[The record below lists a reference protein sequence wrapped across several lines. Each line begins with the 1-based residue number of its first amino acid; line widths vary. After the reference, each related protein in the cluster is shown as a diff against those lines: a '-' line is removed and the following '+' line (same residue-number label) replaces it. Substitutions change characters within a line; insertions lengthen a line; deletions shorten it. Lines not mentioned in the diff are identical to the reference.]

1 MPVFLFWTSSTL
13 DGRRWVHPPRDG
25 WPSPAV
31 LRENSVP
38 WPACVTASLSTH
50 LPVCLLALLEGGL
63 ALPPQPPGALWP
75 LSAAAL
81 SSPDKYMQM
90 NHALFSLN
98 GRTGYVL
105 QPESMRAEK
114 YDPMPPESQR
124 KILMTLTVKVR
135 PRPLPGLRTQMQLRV
150 FTAVPAR
157 AERREGISP
166 GPSWSPPVVGGASY
180 RCISRWA
187 QQGQHLV
194 GEREIKQAR
203 HGSLR
208 FPEER
213 AYPCSG
219 HFEGWKLF
227 KTDPTFT
234 HCIVSLLRVSVFS
247 CLETISLVH
256 NREAVGV
263 SATGGCS
270 TSPVTRK

>member
-13 DGRRWVHPPRDG
+13 DGRRWVHPPREG

-90 NHALFSLN
+90 NHGLFSLN

-157 AERREGISP
+157 VVAGQRGGRASPQVRRGHLP
-166 GPSWSPPVVGGASY
+166 L
-180 RCISRWA
+180 
-187 QQGQHLV
+187 LV
-194 GEREIKQAR
+194 GRVTDASLAGLSRVSIWSEREK
-203 HGSLR
+203 
-208 FPEER
+208 
-213 AYPCSG
+213 
-219 HFEGWKLF
+219 
-227 KTDPTFT
+227 
-234 HCIVSLLRVSVFS
+234 
-247 CLETISLVH
+247 
-256 NREAVGV
+256 
-263 SATGGCS
+263 
-270 TSPVTRK
+270 